1 MKQNYELSY
10 LISPQL
16 SNEGASDILR
26 QVNDAIQEKEGVVF
40 DSQLPRKFSL
50 AYPIQK
56 ENEAWL
62 QITYFSLEPGQL
74 AEVEKKLKETK
85 EIFRSLILK
94 RKPVKMA
101 PLMQPLTA
109 LTEKIKPIEARE
121 PSQKVD
127 LEEIEKKL
135 EEILGQS
142 HES

>member
-10 LISPQL
+10 LISPRL
-16 SNEGASDILR
+16 SDEGASDILR
-26 QVNDAIQEKEGVVF
+26 QVNNAIQEKEGVVF

-50 AYPIQK
+50 AYTIQK

-62 QITYFSLEPGQL
+62 QITYFSLEPAQL
-74 AEVEKKLKETK
+74 AEVEKKLRETK

-94 RKPVKMA
+94 RKPVKMT
-101 PLMQPLTA
+101 PLMQPLT
-109 LTEKIKPIEARE
+109 EKIKSIEALE

-135 EEILGQS
+135 EEILGQN
-142 HES
+142 ELK